1 VGGGDEQGGF
11 RAGSDGGGSVWD
23 AVQTVGAAGG
33 GAGEASG
40 NGVGI
45 ATRVARVI
53 SGGRVVTGERRHREG
68 FSGLQSMGSTCWE
81 PNGPLIFQP
90 NFSQNQNRSKPN

>member
-1 VGGGDEQGGF
+1 VGGDNEQGGF
-11 RAGSDGGGSVWD
+11 WVGSDGGGSVWD

-33 GAGEASG
+33 GAREASG

-45 ATRVARVI
+45 ATHIARVI
-53 SGGRVVTGERRHREG
+53 SGGRVVTGERRDCEG

-90 NFSQNQNRSKPN
+90 IFSQNQN